1 MAPVREQLSALVL
14 GARFQHWG
22 RAELL
27 ADPPEKIDES
37 RRAASPLLARVY
49 GLWGAAEREVL
60 VESAYLVPLKRGA
73 DLIASRAEAGVH
85 VRVLTN
91 SLASTDVVPVH
102 AGYAKRRRELLAAG
116 VELYEFQADARRRPM
131 ERRYFRRQGT
141 GNSLH
146 SKVMVIDRRLTWV
159 GSFNID
165 PRSAL
170 INTEL
175 AVLVDSPSLAAATA
189 RLVEADLAPDRAWR
203 LSLEPRRSRTGRLV
217 WAGEHD
223 GVLVRRT
230 GEPGASRAQR
240 FFAAVLRWVPGLD
253 KFL

>member
-1 MAPVREQLSALVL
+1 M
-14 GARFQHWG
+14 
-22 RAELL
+22 
-27 ADPPEKIDES
+27 
-37 RRAASPLLARVY
+37 
-49 GLWGAAEREVL
+49 L
-60 VESAYLVPLKRGA
+60 VESAYLVPLKKGA

-91 SLASTDVVPVH
+91 SLASTDVIPVH

-116 VELYEFQADARRRPM
+116 VELYEFQADARRRPV

-189 RLVEADLAPDRAWR
+189 RLVETDLAPDRAWR
-203 LSLEPRRSRTGRLV
+203 LSLEPPRSRAGRLS
-217 WAGEHD
+217 WTGEHD
-223 GVLVRRT
+223 GEQVRTT
-230 GEPGASRAQR
+230 GEPGASRWQR
-240 FFAAVLRWVPGLD
+240 FYVSELRWVPGLD
-253 KFL
+253 QVL